1 MNIITRL
8 IGLNILVFMLWGA
21 AALGGKL
28 GIYIDIPSIIMVA
41 GVLIGGVLLCF
52 PIQQIIDAF
61 QAAIEAERAAPVSNW
76 QREQRI
82 AVFARLYQLAWG
94 GGLVGSLIGIIAM
107 LSDLSDPASIGAG
120 MAVALLTAAYGAL
133 LAEFIFNPMQ
143 QMVMNQCP
151 TGDDPDV
158 GGQSKDR
165 PSPVPT
171 PGQTALFK
179 GVALIAIIVTMFMVP
194 IVSFSEIK
202 QNDALD
208 PATEAIYL
216 RYLLGDDAPR
226 SNAVSPRLEATFEQR
241 QRETAA
247 VYARLHE
254 LMPDKSESEIDE
266 IALIILAIPQTKG
279 IDPEAS
285 HLWRQHLVD
294 VYYYKAVG
302 AY

>member
-1 MNIITRL
+1 MNLITRL
-8 IGLNILVFMLWGA
+8 IGLNILIVMLWGTA
-21 AALGGKL
+21 MLGGKPL
-28 GIYIDIPSIIMVA
+28 IYVELPSIIMVIGVLLG
-41 GVLIGGVLLCF
+41 GVLICF
-52 PIQQIIDAF
+52 PFPQITDAF
-61 QAAIEAERAAPVSNW
+61 TAAAQAEGAPPVSAW

-120 MAVALLTAAYGAL
+120 VAVALLTAAYGAL

-143 QMVMNQCP
+143 QMVMNQPP
-151 TGDDPDV
+151 TDGDPGQ
-158 GGQSKDR
+158 GGQR
-165 PSPVPT
+165 LAPSSPAAPRDQS
-171 PGQTALFK
+171 GLFK
-179 GVALIAIIVTMFMVP
+179 GVAVIAVIITMFMIP

-202 QNDALD
+202 KKDAFD

-216 RYLLGDDAPR
+216 RYLLGDDAPQ

-241 QRETAA
+241 QREMQA

-254 LMPDKSESEIDE
+254 LMPNKSESKIDE
-266 IALIILAIPQTKG
+266 IALTIMAIPQADG
-279 IDPEAS
+279 IDPEDS
-285 HLWRQHLVD
+285 HLWRAHLVD